1 MSNVIKGPDYWFDR
15 YTPPRIMRGSLVEF
29 GTDPDTGVAFPSFDV
44 TMMVLDVYTDNKSGG
59 VMARIAICPNNN
71 PDYVEEQVIPI
82 EYLELVEQ

>member
-1 MSNVIKGPDYWFDR
+1 MSNVVVGPDHWFDR
-15 YTPPRIMRGSLVEF
+15 YIPPRITRGSIVEF

-59 VMARIAICPNNN
+59 IMAKIAISPDNN